1 MSLASTNMSIRIHWS
16 IGVSEYS
23 IDSKVIQYVM
33 NIKLNKEV
41 EYWSIRV
48 QHMKVYIINNWSI
61 IVQIT
66 DFWYLDG
73 FAIICL

>member
-1 MSLASTNMSIRIHWS
+1 MSLASTNMSIRIDWS

-23 IDSKVIQYVM
+23 TDSKVIQYFM

-48 QHMKVYIINNWSI
+48 QHTHNENIHKN
-61 IVQIT
+61 
-66 DFWYLDG
+66 
-73 FAIICL
+73 

>member
-1 MSLASTNMSIRIHWS
+1 MSLASTNMSIRIDWS

-23 IDSKVIQYVM
+23 TDSKVIQYFM

-48 QHMKVYIINNWSI
+48 QHTHNENMHKK
-61 IVQIT
+61 
-66 DFWYLDG
+66 
-73 FAIICL
+73 

>member
-1 MSLASTNMSIRIHWS
+1 MSIRNDLS

-23 IDSKVIQYVM
+23 TDSKVIQYFM

-48 QHMKVYIINNWSI
+48 PYIHYENIHRTNWSI
-61 IVQIT
+61 GVLQ
-66 DFWYLDG
+66 YKS
-73 FAIICL
+73 

>member
-48 QHMKVYIINNWSI
+48 PSKKQSKFKAKLTGVLEYQS
-61 IVQIT
+61 V
-66 DFWYLDG
+66 
-73 FAIICL
+73 